1 MDSFLAIVQSLL
13 VLVFVIFLA
22 HTILR
27 FMGRYTSK
35 QNRLIKIIER
45 VGVNN
50 NSAISIVEICGKY
63 YLMSFSQNENRILK
77 ELDDLEMEELISQI
91 QADENN
97 FNTSFV
103 DGIKTFTGR
112 NKKTDT
118 YWNEG
123 RK

>member
-27 FMGRYTSK
+27 SMGKYTSK

-77 ELDDLEMEELISQI
+77 ELDDLEMKDLISQI

-112 NKKTDT
+112 YKKTDT